1 MVIEMKDSDLPYKVN
16 PEKFLLI
23 EDIKNG
29 IYVHC
34 RKIYNLFAR
43 ALETAR
49 KSSLW

>member
-29 IYVHC
+29 RIS
-34 RKIYNLFAR
+34 KNGN
-43 ALETAR
+43 
-49 KSSLW
+49 